1 MWMDLAGTVHGKNM
15 VDKELFLYNA
25 TDFTAKIAKLASV
38 DRGEK
43 KFLVQEL
50 EKQIEELKE
59 LLEQMELEVRE
70 ADPSVRP
77 KLRTRIDSYRV
88 ELTRLEEE
96 FKIKNSVNSVNDGY
110 SSSELFGELSLR
122 EEQKQRLLDSSERME
137 RTNNKLA
144 ASYSVLLET
153 EEMGHGVLRD
163 LHSQRETIQKSR
175 SRLRETDADL
185 SRSSR
190 LLHAMLARSRQH
202 KLVLSSAA
210 VVLTIVIIFS
220 IYVAAL
226 KS

>member
-1 MWMDLAGTVHGKNM
+1 MSTANLIDQYEQQYAVST
-15 VDKELFLYNA
+15 A
-25 TDFTAKIAKLASV
+25 DFTAKIAKLASV

-70 ADPSVRP
+70 ADPSARP
-77 KLRTRIDSYRV
+77 KLKTRIDSYRV

-122 EEQKQRLLDSSERME
+122 EEQKQRLLDSSETME

-190 LLHAMLARSRQH
+190 LLHAMLAQSRQH
-202 KLVLSSAA
+202 KLILSSVA
-210 VVLTIVIIFS
+210 VVLSIVIIFS
-220 IYVAAL
+220 IYVAVL